1 MTSWEQGDWHWCLTA
16 AERVSCAVAW
26 GDHWQTMITGV
37 LAVGAASWAALS
49 ARGQLDAAKNQ
60 VSAARAQLDAQ
71 VHDAADR
78 RARLLRSARAS
89 LPGVLSALCGH
100 AQEVAAALFRAW
112 PVEDVAYPDMNP
124 AAHPYAMIAQVPRF
138 PQEIISPLQQVLE
151 HADDAL
157 VLERIA
163 SIFCEAQVLDAR
175 TQPMGPGVRIT
186 IGELV
191 EYILEAAALYARAA
205 SLFDF
210 ARGLSHTVTGDL
222 WNGVFSALA
231 LMEITDEK
239 VLAKGRE
246 ERLQGLLPGEGDM
259 LGPD

>member
-1 MTSWEQGDWHWCLTA
+1 
-16 AERVSCAVAW
+16 
-26 GDHWQTMITGV
+26 
-37 LAVGAASWAALS
+37 
-49 ARGQLDAAKNQ
+49 
-60 VSAARAQLDAQ
+60 
-71 VHDAADR
+71 
-78 RARLLRSARAS
+78 
-89 LPGVLSALCGH
+89 
-100 AQEVAAALFRAW
+100 
-112 PVEDVAYPDMNP
+112 
-124 AAHPYAMIAQVPRF
+124 
-138 PQEIISPLQQVLE
+138 
-151 HADDAL
+151 
-157 VLERIA
+157 
-163 SIFCEAQVLDAR
+163 
-175 TQPMGPGVRIT
+175 MGPGVRIT

-231 LMEITDEK
+231 LMEIRNEK